1 MHPQKK
7 DASSTELSNTVFSL
21 SVFSDVN
28 SRIMTDAIFLCNQY
42 YSTVVHLLII
52 HSNILSWNI
61 IEKTYLT
68 TWGLEP
74 ASKLKSS

>member
-28 SRIMTDAIFLCNQY
+28 SRIMTGAIFYVINT
-42 YSTVVHLLII
+42 TV
-52 HSNILSWNI
+52 
-61 IEKTYLT
+61 
-68 TWGLEP
+68 P
-74 ASKLKSS
+74 